1 MKKSDCN
8 NVFKVILNIEIPE
21 FLFYV
26 AFAFY
31 SFAIGIVY
39 INYNIRYTSL
49 IKNLVYFFQIIAF
62 FCLMLKIIIQKK
74 RLATLP
80 ILILLCLIGLLSWF
94 KSGENYFFWLVIFI
108 ACGYAVRLRKIAII
122 SLYTTLTIIVFS
134 FISLN
139 LGTAY
144 DASFIGQNGQLRQSL
159 GFIHPNTFAR
169 YILMLCIPFSILYY
183 KSKTLVVYFMLVFS
197 GLICY
202 RISGSRTSLILVA
215 VQLFLVFLY
224 STITNHKIRKKILA
238 ILTFACISCIIM
250 SYYFML
256 SFDDS
261 NPVHH
266 VLNQFFS
273 ERLSLAHLYYKHDA
287 VTLFGHEYVSDLS
300 ANMPASYLVD
310 NSYCHLVLREGII
323 PTTFLLI
330 MIIYLLI
337 KINKNLLWNAFSL
350 GFFIILLFSF
360 TETVGI
366 MVETNYFLL
375 ILASFLF
382 QKTNRRPQ
390 SEI

>member
-108 ACGYAVRLRKIAII
+108 ACGYAVKLRKIAII

-382 QKTNRRPQ
+382 QKNKQETTK
-390 SEI
+390 